1 MLAGSASEVSHSS
14 WEESFLLDC
23 SGTCR
28 VSLAEMPEQA
38 RNIKS
43 CSRAC
48 RDTLAEALI
57 CDPHDHACMAQHGRM
72 THSSSSTSRRQTP
85 VWMTSWI
92 LSLVPSER

>member
-1 MLAGSASEVSHSS
+1 MLAGSASKVSHSS
-14 WEESFLLDC
+14 WEERFLLDC

-28 VSLAEMPEQA
+28 ASLAEMPDQA
-38 RNIKS
+38 RNKYS
-43 CSRAC
+43 CSGAC
-48 RDTLAEALI
+48 REPLAEALI
-57 CDPHDHACMAQHGRM
+57 CDPHDHACTAQRGRM